1 MHINASFDTSVHSA
15 EVAAFLRSRPDKTG
29 EIWKRSFLPT
39 VTGLFE
45 NALPQSEG
53 IWKLRLYVLLWP

>member
-15 EVAAFLRSRPDKTG
+15 EVAAFLGSRPHKSG

-45 NALPQSEG
+45 NALQSEG